1 MRNTLDRFLSKYN
14 NPDLYFLHADM
25 WSFKKFKERF
35 PDRCINFGIQETN
48 MVNVAGGLAS
58 QGKKVIIYGVAGFVY
73 QRGYEQLKFSVANFG
88 RDVTFVNAGH
98 NGCYS
103 KCGIGHLPDDDYRLM
118 NALGVRCHEPEDRYT
133 FLQTLISCIRDDDT
147 NFIRLGWDNREWKI
161 KES

>member
-1 MRNTLDRFLSKYN
+1 MRATLDKFLSKYN
-14 NPDLYFLHADM
+14 NPNLYFLHADM
-25 WSFKKFKERF
+25 WSFPLFRKRF
-35 PDRCINFGIQETN
+35 PEQCLNFGIQETN

-88 RDVTFVNAGH
+88 RDVTLVNAGH

-118 NALGVRCHEPEDRYT
+118 DALGVRCHEPEDRYT
-133 FLQTLISCIRDDDT
+133 FLQTLIKCIRDDET

-161 KES
+161 NRS